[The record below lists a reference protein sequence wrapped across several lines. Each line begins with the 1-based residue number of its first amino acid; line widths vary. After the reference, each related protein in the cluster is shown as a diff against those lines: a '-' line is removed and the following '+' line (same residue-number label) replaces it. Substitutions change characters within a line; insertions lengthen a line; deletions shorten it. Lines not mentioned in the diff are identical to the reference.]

1 MTASK
6 WEIEFYET
14 RPGRC
19 PMQEF
24 FNLLRPKIDRA
35 IAYREEYLR
44 RADRGIRMKLEEYR
58 KQLARDPEYLAA
70 QEELRPLLELADTVL
85 SQRLARDWSQAELA
99 ERVGTRQANISRL
112 ESGLSNPSIKFLQ
125 RLAEALD
132 AKLIIHLEP
141 RAAPLPPD
149 VLITA
154 FGHAAD

>member
-1 MTASK
+1 
-6 WEIEFYET
+6 
-14 RPGRC
+14 
-19 PMQEF
+19 
-24 FNLLRPKIDRA
+24 
-35 IAYREEYLR
+35 
-44 RADRGIRMKLEEYR
+44 MKLEEYR

-85 SQRLARDWSQAELA
+85 SQRLSRDWSQAELA

-141 RAAPLPPD
+141 RAAPPPP
-149 VLITA
+149 VAISTA
-154 FGHAAD
+154 GLGAQDTEAILVTDWPQRTSIDASRWNDTAYASSLQEDIS

>member
-1 MTASK
+1 
-6 WEIEFYET
+6 
-14 RPGRC
+14 
-19 PMQEF
+19 
-24 FNLLRPKIDRA
+24 
-35 IAYREEYLR
+35 
-44 RADRGIRMKLEEYR
+44 MKLEEYR

-85 SQRLARDWSQAELA
+85 SQRLSRDWSQAELA

-141 RAAPLPPD
+141 RAAPLPP
-149 VLITA
+149 VAISTA
-154 FGHAAD
+154 GLGAQDAEAILVTDFLVGANGATLPSFL

>member
-1 MTASK
+1 
-6 WEIEFYET
+6 
-14 RPGRC
+14 
-19 PMQEF
+19 
-24 FNLLRPKIDRA
+24 
-35 IAYREEYLR
+35 
-44 RADRGIRMKLEEYR
+44 MKLEEYR

-85 SQRLARDWSQAELA
+85 SQRLSRDWSQAELA

-141 RAAPLPPD
+141 RAAPLPP
-149 VLITA
+149 VAISTA
-154 FGHAAD
+154 GLGAQDAEAILVTDFLVGANGAMLS

>member
-1 MTASK
+1 
-6 WEIEFYET
+6 
-14 RPGRC
+14 
-19 PMQEF
+19 
-24 FNLLRPKIDRA
+24 
-35 IAYREEYLR
+35 
-44 RADRGIRMKLEEYR
+44 MKLEEYR
-58 KQLARDPEYLAA
+58 KQLARDPEYLVA

-85 SQRLARDWSQAELA
+85 SQRLSRDWSQAELA

-149 VLITA
+149 VLNA
-154 FGHAAD
+154 ALDHAAD

>member
-1 MTASK
+1 
-6 WEIEFYET
+6 
-14 RPGRC
+14 
-19 PMQEF
+19 
-24 FNLLRPKIDRA
+24 
-35 IAYREEYLR
+35 
-44 RADRGIRMKLEEYR
+44 MKLEEYR

-70 QEELRPLLELADTVL
+70 QAELRSLPELADTVL
-85 SQRLARDWSQAELA
+85 SQRLSRDWSQAELA

-149 VLITA
+149 VLIA
-154 FGHAAD
+154 ALDHAVD